1 MSQQNHLENRPQRVL
16 KTLDRRRDGDGV
28 FTEQQIDQDLLA
40 GQRVAPAETHNSA
53 NDPRDAVARERQQ
66 GDHGA
71 AASPGGRRVGAHPHA
86 LGQADVNGEQGVHRY
101 PLE

>member
-1 MSQQNHLENRPQRVL
+1 MRSSGE
-16 KTLDRRRDGDGV
+16 V
-28 FTEQQIDQDLLA
+28 FTKQQVDQDLLA
-40 GQRVAPAETHNSA
+40 GQCVAPCETHNSA
-53 NDPRDAVARERQQ
+53 NDPRDAMPRERQQ

-86 LGQADVNGEQGVHRY
+86 LGQTDVNGEQGVHRD

>member
-1 MSQQNHLENRPQRVL
+1 MRVARPPC
-16 KTLDRRRDGDGV
+16 DEV
-28 FTEQQIDQDLLA
+28 FTKQQIDQDLLA
-40 GQRVAPAETHNSA
+40 GQRVAPCETHNSA

-86 LGQADVNGEQGVHRY
+86 LGQADVNSEQGVHRY